1 MMKMTYLLIA
11 FTALVSIPAF
21 RNHEWFSRLQ
31 FNAYQVYH
39 RREFHRLLTH
49 GFLHANWTHLLV
61 NMFVLF
67 FFGPVVETTMQQI
80 IGPGMY
86 HWHRLIFML
95 FYFLGIVVA
104 SLISLYK
111 YRENPWYNSVGAS
124 GAVSA
129 VIFFYIF
136 FNPWE
141 MIYFYGIL
149 PVPGI
154 IMGVLYLVYSQYM
167 SRRGTDNVNHD
178 AHLIGA
184 LFGFIFPLIIN
195 FRLIGVFLDRL
206 MDLPF

>member
-1 MMKMTYLLIA
+1 MISMTYLLIA

-21 RNHEWFSRLQ
+21 KNHEWFSRLQ
-31 FNAYQVYH
+31 FNAYQAYH
-39 RREFHRLLTH
+39 RREVYRLLTH
-49 GFLHANWTHLLV
+49 GFLHANWMHLLV

-67 FFGPVVETTMQQI
+67 FFGPVVEQTMQVI
-80 IGPGMY
+80 LGPGLERWYRMVF
-86 HWHRLIFML
+86 LL
-95 FYFLGIVVA
+95 FYFLGIVIA
-104 SLISLYK
+104 SLMSLYK
-111 YRENPWYNSVGAS
+111 HREDPWYNSVGAS

-141 MIYFYGIL
+141 MMYIYGIL

-154 IMGVLYLVYSQYM
+154 ILGVLYLAYSHFM
-167 SRRGTDNVNHD
+167 SHRGTDNVNHD

-206 MDLPF
+206 LTFPF